1 MEVLEISIA
10 MAVFLTLIYGE
21 VRLLHKMGH

>member
-21 VRLLHKMGH
+21 VRLLQSMGH